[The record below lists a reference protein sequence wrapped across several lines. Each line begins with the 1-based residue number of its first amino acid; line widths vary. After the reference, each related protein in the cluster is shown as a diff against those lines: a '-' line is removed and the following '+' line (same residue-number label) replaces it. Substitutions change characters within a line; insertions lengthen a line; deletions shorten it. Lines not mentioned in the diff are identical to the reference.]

1 MKKNIVKYQIIT
13 PLFFFFIISYIS
25 IYSALKTSSS
35 FNIIYKQVIWYIIS
49 FIIIYVTKKFEC
61 KKIIYYAP
69 FLYFIGIILLFL
81 LLIFGKEINGSKC
94 WFVIPK
100 IGSFQPSE
108 FMKLILII
116 TNVRVFEYFEKKYN
130 TFSFKTDL
138 KIFITIMFLTLIPS
152 ILTFLEPDT
161 GMVII
166 YFLISIIMLFI
177 FGLRKSI
184 FIFLVL
190 SISIALSCFLY
201 FYFNYQDN
209 FINIFGTSFFYR
221 IDRLLNWSNKSGMQI
236 THAIAAIKASGI
248 FGFGI
253 GNTPIYIPEAHTD
266 FIFSVYANNTG
277 FLGTIFLI
285 GLIVIFDEG
294 LFKLAN
300 NSNDK
305 SFKYIVAGFSSMI
318 IYQQFQNIGMNIG
331 ILPITGITLPFISY
345 GGSSLISYMLAV
357 ALILNYNSRC
367 KKQKS
372 AFQYETYNN
381 SFYG

>member
-1 MKKNIVKYQIIT
+1 MKKNIIKYQIII
-13 PLFFFFIISYIS
+13 PLLFFFIISLIS
-25 IYSALKTSSS
+25 IYSASKNFSS
-35 FNIIYKQVIWYIIS
+35 NDIIYKQIIWYIIGFFTI
-49 FIIIYVTKKFEC
+49 FITRNFKC
-61 KKIIYYAP
+61 KKITYHSFI
-69 FLYFIGIILLFL
+69 LYLFGNIMLLLLLF
-81 LLIFGKEINGSKC
+81 FGKEINGSKC

-116 TNVRVFEYFEKKYN
+116 TNVRVFNYYEKKYN
-130 TFSFKTDL
+130 TFSFKTDI
-138 KIFITIMFLTLIPS
+138 KIFLSIMFITLIPS
-152 ILTFLEPDT
+152 ILTFKEPDT

-166 YFLISIIMLFI
+166 YFLISIIMLFV
-177 FGLRKSI
+177 FGIRKSI
-184 FIFLVL
+184 FIILIL
-190 SISIALSCFLY
+190 SISILLGCFLY

-266 FIFSVYANNTG
+266 FIFSIYANNTG
-277 FLGTIFLI
+277 LIGTIFLI
-285 GLIVIFDEG
+285 SLIIIFDLG

-300 NSNDK
+300 KSSDK
-305 SFKYIVAGFSSMI
+305 SFKYIIAGFSSMI
-318 IYQQFQNIGMNIG
+318 IYQQIQNIGMNIG

-345 GGSSLISYMLAV
+345 GGSSLLSYMLGIT
-357 ALILNYNSRC
+357 LILNYEPQ
-367 KKQKS
+367 KKK
-372 AFQYETYNN
+372 
-381 SFYG
+381 